1 MSRVVQYRVHGVRE
15 GQEEAL
21 DAAFARLRR
30 SRSWRGEPPWLALP
44 GTRSLFEMEFLRH
57 VREEEGEG
65 IDAAGFLELQ
75 GDETDALILVLFL
88 RDLSADLGLRV
99 SVRDQDHPLSKL
111 RRLDFQGGVLPT
123 GNSLEQLLSR
133 RPMTKKVDG
142 RPIAFY
148 APSHP
153 LNSRHPDQP
162 VRWGYR
168 VGTIRA
174 FAPTLLEAERE
185 ALRLHRALS
194 HLGA

>member
-1 MSRVVQYRVHGVRE
+1 MSRVVQYRVHGLRE
-15 GQEEAL
+15 GQDEAL
-21 DAAFARLRR
+21 DGAFAGLRR
-30 SRSWRGEPPWLALP
+30 ARTWRGDPPWLARP
-44 GTRSLFEMEFLRH
+44 GSTSLFEMEFLRH

-65 IDAAGFLELQ
+65 VDAAGFFELQ
-75 GDETDALILVLFL
+75 GDETDVLVLVLFL

-99 SVRDQDHPLSKL
+99 SVRDPDHPLSKL
-111 RRLDFQGGVLPT
+111 RYLEFRGGVLPS

-153 LNSRHPDQP
+153 LNARHPDQP

>member
-1 MSRVVQYRVHGVRE
+1 MSRVVQYRVHGLRE

-21 DAAFARLRR
+21 DAAFAGLRR

-44 GTRSLFEMEFLRH
+44 NSRSLFEMEFLRH
-57 VREEEGEG
+57 LREEEGDSV
-65 IDAAGFLELQ
+65 DAAGFFELR
-75 GDETDALILVLFL
+75 GDETDVLILVLFL
-88 RDLSADLGLRV
+88 RDLSADLGLRI

-111 RRLDFQGGVLPT
+111 RYLEFRGGALPS

-153 LNSRHPDQP
+153 ELPPSRSARPL
-162 VRWGYR
+162 GYR
-168 VGTIRA
+168 VGAIRA